1 MVSDQDLSIAFVRF
15 NKFIKLLCYVSQ
27 HQRSILIIIIDRENA
42 TFPKL
47 EAFRTLNTQFIMNMF
62 FFDYGNADIPKFG
75 KLHFCWYLIKWSIY
89 GRETSGC
96 LVTWV
101 YHNTNL
107 NKNKKTLNKKE
118 IDAKVTLFTSG
129 FSIFSKF
136 KKYSPKPFFRQPFGQ
151 WAFENVMGY
160 SRNGGPWK
168 DMDANVTVTVNLFFC

>member
-1 MVSDQDLSIAFVRF
+1 MSPPPPLRVTSKNELPPS
-15 NKFIKLLCYVSQ
+15 KLCGGELCDIWLIF
-27 HQRSILIIIIDRENA
+27 SIL
-42 TFPKL
+42 PQGQ
-47 EAFRTLNTQFIMNMF
+47 FRSCIAKFFIWTCF
-62 FFDYGNADIPKFG
+62 FFYYGNADIPKFG